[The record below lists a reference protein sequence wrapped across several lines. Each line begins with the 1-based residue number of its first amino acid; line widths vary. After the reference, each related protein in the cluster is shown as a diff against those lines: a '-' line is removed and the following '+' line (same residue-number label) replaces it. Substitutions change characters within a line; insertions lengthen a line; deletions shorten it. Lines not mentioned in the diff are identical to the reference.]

1 MSDSHGKRRETRSVR
16 IEPATPEDA
25 GALAVVAAL
34 AFYDDRKWQPAW
46 LREQNLTQDDPDKGS
61 AHTSYEW
68 TRRVLESVCTG
79 KRKDSGLAFYKV
91 ILGEDRIVGGL
102 FIVPRTDL
110 GEGKGRYEGIYVD
123 PDYQDRGIGK
133 EILRLMYRSH
143 PDVVRWTLGTPEW
156 AVKNH
161 SFCERMGFTR
171 VSITEEPEVPFK
183 FYEYENALPQDE
195 RLTL

>member
-1 MSDSHGKRRETRSVR
+1 MSDSHRKRRETRSIR
-16 IEPATPEDA
+16 IELATPEDA

-46 LREQNLTQDDPDKGS
+46 LREQNLAQDDPDKGP

-68 TRRVLESVCTG
+68 TRRVLESLCAGRLKDTG
-79 KRKDSGLAFYKV
+79 AALYKV

-102 FIVPRTDL
+102 FIVPRPDL
-110 GEGKGRYEGIYVD
+110 GEGDWRCEGIYVD

-133 EILRLMYRSH
+133 EVLRLMYRSH
-143 PDVVRWTLGTPEW
+143 PSVVRWTLGTPEW

-161 SFCERMGFTR
+161 SFYERMGFSR

-183 FYEYENALPQDE
+183 SYEYENALPQDE
-195 RLTL
+195 RVTL